1 MNSTSKY
8 KKDQISWWEKC
19 WQQILILKSQYLCN
33 PILQRYGI
41 RKFKFEVK
49 TQFIYEWFSFEVLL
63 GYLRQFFYVYLFYLY
78 LHTQHTPNPEAHVR
92 DELPPKFVKINKFNQ
107 INWAFELKFSNDIA
121 KKMSFCHKLKSSNHY
136 ILSIRWW
143 IPLIFQI
150 YVIWSNRI
158 HRLKYLRSTTLG
170 CKDIDIWNSEF
181 VAKTQLLWDF
191 NILGYMYLVY
201 ILIEY
206 LFF

>member
-107 INWAFELKFSNDIA
+107 MNWALNSNFQMILQRKWVFA
-121 KKMSFCHKLKSSNHY
+121 TNSNLPITISY
-136 ILSIRWW
+136 QSD
-143 IPLIFQI
+143 
-150 YVIWSNRI
+150 
-158 HRLKYLRSTTLG
+158 G
-170 CKDIDIWNSEF
+170 
-181 VAKTQLLWDF
+181 
-191 NILGYMYLVY
+191 
-201 ILIEY
+201 EY
-206 LFF
+206 LWYFKFTSFDLTEFIDWNI